1 MRVFPRRKL
10 VLFYPLVLIA
20 SLLVVQSPTAAAVP
34 VTDVTI
40 ELEKTGSEPFDTS
53 DGDDDC
59 LDGNTYDTNRT
70 FSDGVVIDDG
80 NDGAGHD
87 GNDTCSDNDV
97 VRLGDSV
104 TYKVEVSNNDS
115 DVDYLTATV
124 TFDPVNQATQLPD
137 PAGTVHQEWIELP
150 SGCETDPL
158 FAIPPSA
165 LQDLDG
171 DGYNETL
178 FCNLGFAREG
188 TNKVF
193 FPAAKVLGAATDGS
207 AATINDSIVSA
218 SVEATG
224 ISNSAATGNNGTS
237 APATDGPAEALVTAD
252 FAVNLTKEMVGF
264 GYDADGNP
272 IWPKLDAK
280 PGPAGEDGYL
290 ALYDIKAIYQKG
302 SMIADS
308 PDELADND
316 GDGFFFDADFDLIDI
331 FTDDNTNNDGALSAG
346 ALLYDWDPTSPA
358 CTFNGD
364 NGPGATAT
372 CTQPNHPFDWSGPSF
387 LPDTVNDPNF
397 HIDLDNID
405 TRDPDGDG
413 TLFNVRIGIWIPKAD
428 VDSHQTCSGGTCQYF
443 HINEAQ
449 ALDTTTNTP
458 GDFAPVSTEDAA
470 GNNLSNY
477 GAGSEPGGVNSPD
490 VHTANSDNVTN
501 GLLQVSSP
509 GTWTYRKTFQRT
521 SDNTSNT
528 PKIAEQLRAK
538 GELLPV
544 ELKVFDYR
552 RIDGGRS
559 QVCDKIDTTQ
569 YEFVGVP
576 AWDKYPTYSSPAG
589 VFDILFWDRA
599 VNATY
604 VNGGTKNNPSG
615 MIWGGGAGERYI
627 FDAEPYMQ
635 SLYSGVP
642 NGTGS
647 LADLDTTVC
656 EDDANGDGSV
666 VIQLAN
672 GSLVDAD
679 GNPAAG
685 AVDWYEDF
693 TAVPAAADGSSG
705 VTKIRMQYTHD
716 DPGLATLSG
725 APDYQYVQVGQLY
738 ELKVREDATGY
749 GPKSYLPNYADA
761 RRTDSSD
768 NDTWLAWQDNAGDEV
783 QDPTNVSFSYNL
795 YSADRNILVPS
806 GISVA
811 KATVPEGIKV
821 VRGGDIVQFEIEPT
835 VFGLWTGS
843 ETGTIN
849 DNLPPGTTYI
859 AGTEEFSPDGGTT
872 WLSHADYVAS
882 SPDVVLDSSSTPNA
896 QDPIVW
902 SFSSIDSGD
911 QMPLIRYKV
920 QVDPSLTSGS
930 FTNTATF
937 SSPNIAADTFTV
949 DTDDD
954 GINDAGDGVGD
965 DVSATYKLT
974 ILPKFGFDLLK
985 QVSQEVYNVD
995 EPFQFD
1001 LTYKNLGGEAYTGG
1015 EFIDILPF
1023 NGDAATNIGGQQS
1036 ERDPASDFNGYYAVT
1051 DIEFAN
1057 NETFWVTN
1065 VNPATLNLDPCASSN
1080 KPLGY
1085 TPVAGDL
1092 CHQDYINNGNLLP
1105 DGVAAGTYSASWQAC
1120 AVVGSPLTVAS
1131 DCPIAPEDITAIRFE
1146 APAVPNTG
1154 GKTVSLTLDPT
1165 GNLGGDPVYT
1175 TDANGVQVVDW
1186 ANSPNIG
1193 DVYTNSFGGRI
1204 PEISLNV
1211 ISNDVSVTP
1220 VSGSAGGL
1228 VWWDYDDDG
1237 NVAGT
1242 DIPIEDITLQ
1252 IFDANGDP
1260 LYVDPA
1266 TGAVITAA
1274 DKAAYEAATGVTLEE
1289 YTIQTEPDGTY
1300 LFENLPPGEYT
1311 IEVADPPGIQT
1322 YDLDDGLGALDN
1334 SATFTLDSETDPVTG
1349 NITGVEDQ
1357 LDVDFGYRLRVFDV
1371 ELDKQLVTPGPYV
1384 LGQEVTFEITVVNNG
1399 PDDAPDVEVTDTPV
1413 GLTYVAASANP
1424 SAGTYTDPV
1433 WDVGQLLPAQTETI
1447 QLTYTISAGSLT
1459 DPVFNFAEVTDDGAG
1474 DSGSDID
1481 SQPDDNTEGDGPDDE
1496 EADPSLDSGT
1506 DTHDDEAGVPLS
1518 LSPSP
1523 SIKLTKTAGTAADG
1537 EIYVNDPEG
1546 TVTFTF
1552 LVENDG
1558 GTDLSD
1564 ITITDDAGT
1573 PGDPTDDVT
1582 LTTTDCPALAG
1593 PLAPD
1598 DDLTCTLDLPVTT
1611 DNSPYLNSA
1620 STEGVPTNDDG
1631 DPIEGIENP
1640 TDDDDAEVLV
1650 PPSIDIV
1657 KTAATAADGETFV
1670 MNSDGTVTFTFAII
1684 NDGGT
1689 YLSDIEIVDNAGTP
1703 ADPSDDVTL
1712 TSADCADLEGPLA
1725 PGDAI
1730 SCTLDVEV
1738 DSPTYVNTASASGTP
1753 TDADGN
1759 EYTDE
1764 DGEPL
1769 FEDPTDDDD
1778 ATTLYPG
1785 IGITKTA
1792 GDADDDELYVSPTP
1806 GMVTFT
1812 YTVTNTGG
1820 THLIDAT
1827 ITDDAGTPADPSDDV
1842 TLTSTECADLAGP
1855 IAPGTSV
1862 VCNVELPVELAT
1874 SPYTNNAG
1882 TTGTPSDPAGE
1893 PYPGIEN
1900 PTDEDPSTVILP
1912 PAIGIIKTAGTAA
1925 DGDDYVINEAGL
1937 VPFTYTVTNTGGTY
1951 LTEATITDDAGTPA
1965 DPSDDVTLTSTEC
1978 ADLAGPIAPGDSVT
1992 CTVEIQVDETN
2003 HTNTATTTGTP
2014 TDSSGTPYTDGDPIL
2029 DSNGD
2034 PILDENGNPTFE
2046 EGEPLFEDPTDDD
2059 DAVTLIPGIEIV
2071 KTAGDA
2077 DNNELFVSEI
2087 PGMVTFTYAVT
2098 NTGGTYLTEATITDD
2113 AGTPA
2118 DPSDDVTLTSTECA
2132 DLAGPIAPD
2141 DTVTCTLEL
2150 PVELATSPYTNNAGT
2165 TASPTDENGD
2175 EYLAQGEPIL
2185 DDEGNPVLDDDGNP
2199 TYEPGEP
2206 LDLEDPTDEDP
2217 ATVILPPGIE
2227 IVKTAGD
2234 AADGED
2240 YVIDGPGLVPFN
2252 YTVTNTGGTYLT
2264 DVTITDDAAT
2274 ADPSDD
2280 VALTSAECA
2289 ALAGPIAPGD
2299 SVTCTVEIQVD
2310 DATHVNNASTT
2321 GTPTNSSGTPYTDG
2335 DPILDEDGNPVLD
2348 ENGNPMFE
2356 EGEPLFENPTDGDDA
2371 VSLYPGIEI
2380 VKTAGDAADG
2390 ETYVGVEGLIP
2401 FTYTITNTGGTH
2413 LTDIVVD
2420 DDNGTPADAS
2430 DDVTADSGTC
2440 SDLAG
2445 PVSPGDTVT
2454 CTVEISVSTLSGI
2467 YENNAKTTGTPS
2479 DPEGNPKLGV
2489 EPPTDDEVAVVDN
2502 DSDGDGLPDSEESD
2516 IDTDGD
2522 GIPDYLDLDSD
2533 GDGILDANELRGDA
2547 NGDGIP
2553 DRLQA
2558 KKANVAK
2565 SLPFTG
2571 ASSALLGSLAL
2582 AAITAGGVLLFAA
2595 RRRESEAT

>member
-1 MRVFPRRKL
+1 M
-10 VLFYPLVLIA
+10 
-20 SLLVVQSPTAAAVP
+20 
-34 VTDVTI
+34 
-40 ELEKTGSEPFDTS
+40 
-53 DGDDDC
+53 
-59 LDGNTYDTNRT
+59 
-70 FSDGVVIDDG
+70 
-80 NDGAGHD
+80 
-87 GNDTCSDNDV
+87 
-97 VRLGDSV
+97 
-104 TYKVEVSNNDS
+104 
-115 DVDYLTATV
+115 
-124 TFDPVNQATQLPD
+124 
-137 PAGTVHQEWIELP
+137 
-150 SGCETDPL
+150 
-158 FAIPPSA
+158 
-165 LQDLDG
+165 
-171 DGYNETL
+171 
-178 FCNLGFAREG
+178 
-188 TNKVF
+188 
-193 FPAAKVLGAATDGS
+193 
-207 AATINDSIVSA
+207 
-218 SVEATG
+218 
-224 ISNSAATGNNGTS
+224 
-237 APATDGPAEALVTAD
+237 
-252 FAVNLTKEMVGF
+252 
-264 GYDADGNP
+264 
-272 IWPKLDAK
+272 
-280 PGPAGEDGYL
+280 
-290 ALYDIKAIYQKG
+290 
-302 SMIADS
+302 
-308 PDELADND
+308 
-316 GDGFFFDADFDLIDI
+316 
-331 FTDDNTNNDGALSAG
+331 
-346 ALLYDWDPTSPA
+346 
-358 CTFNGD
+358 
-364 NGPGATAT
+364 
-372 CTQPNHPFDWSGPSF
+372 
-387 LPDTVNDPNF
+387 
-397 HIDLDNID
+397 
-405 TRDPDGDG
+405 
-413 TLFNVRIGIWIPKAD
+413 
-428 VDSHQTCSGGTCQYF
+428 
-443 HINEAQ
+443 
-449 ALDTTTNTP
+449 
-458 GDFAPVSTEDAA
+458 
-470 GNNLSNY
+470 
-477 GAGSEPGGVNSPD
+477 
-490 VHTANSDNVTN
+490 
-501 GLLQVSSP
+501 
-509 GTWTYRKTFQRT
+509 
-521 SDNTSNT
+521 
-528 PKIAEQLRAK
+528 
-538 GELLPV
+538 
-544 ELKVFDYR
+544 
-552 RIDGGRS
+552 
-559 QVCDKIDTTQ
+559 CDKIDTTQ

-576 AWDKYPTYSSPAG
+576 AWDKWPTYSSPGG
-589 VFDILFWDRA
+589 VLDWAFWDI
-599 VNATY
+599 
-604 VNGGTKNNPSG
+604 GGHPSYPLSTQNNPSA
-615 MIWGGGAGERYI
+615 IVWGGTESPPQRVYM
-627 FDAEPYMQ
+627 DADPQ
-635 SLYSGVP
+635 TLTLYSGTP
-642 NGTGS
+642 NGSGS
-647 LADLDTTVC
+647 LADLDTTTC
-656 EDDANGDGSV
+656 EDDVNGDGST

-672 GSLVDAD
+672 GSLVDGD
-679 GNPAAG
+679 GNPTAG
-685 AVDWYEDF
+685 TVDWYEDYA
-693 TAVPAAADGSSG
+693 AVPAAADGSSG
-705 VTKIRMQYTHD
+705 VTKIRFESTYDHQAVTDAYNQYGNGHK
-716 DPGLATLSG
+716 
-725 APDYQYVQVGQLY
+725 YIQYSQIY
-738 ELKVREDATGY
+738 DLKVRADATGY
-749 GPKSYLPNYADA
+749 GPKNYMPNYADA
-761 RRTDSSD
+761 RRTVTGD
-768 NDTWLAWQDNAGDEV
+768 NGTWLAWQDNAGDEV
-783 QDPTNVSFSYNL
+783 HDPTNVSFGYNL

-806 GISVA
+806 GISVG
-811 KATVPEGIKV
+811 KKTVPEGIKV

-835 VFGLWTGS
+835 VFGIWTGS

-896 QDPIVW
+896 QDPIIW

-985 QVSQEVYNVD
+985 QVSQEMYNVD

-1036 ERDPASDFNGYYAVT
+1036 ERDPASDFNGYYYAVT

-1065 VNPATLNLDPCASSN
+1065 VNPSTLNLDPCASSN

-1399 PDDAPDVEVTDTPV
+1399 PDDAPDVEVTDTPA

-1481 SQPDDNTEGDGPDDE
+1481 SHPDDNTEGDGPDDE

-1582 LTTTDCPALAG
+1582 LTATDCPALAG

-1806 GMVTFT
+1806 GMVTFN
-1812 YTVTNTGG
+1812 YRVTNTGG
-1820 THLIDAT
+1820 TH
-1827 ITDDAGTPADPSDDV
+1827 
-1842 TLTSTECADLAGP
+1842 
-1855 IAPGTSV
+1855 
-1862 VCNVELPVELAT
+1862 
-1874 SPYTNNAG
+1874 
-1882 TTGTPSDPAGE
+1882 
-1893 PYPGIEN
+1893 
-1900 PTDEDPSTVILP
+1900 
-1912 PAIGIIKTAGTAA
+1912 
-1925 DGDDYVINEAGL
+1925 
-1937 VPFTYTVTNTGGTY
+1937 

-1965 DPSDDVTLTSTEC
+1965 DPSDDATLTSTEC
-1978 ADLAGPIAPGDSVT
+1978 ADLVGPIAPGDSVT

-2046 EGEPLFEDPTDDD
+2046 EGDPLFEDPTDD

-2071 KTAGDA
+2071 KSAGDVE
-2077 DNNELFVSEI
+2077 NNELFVSET

-2098 NTGGTYLTEATITDD
+2098 NTGGTYLTEATIADD

-2132 DLAGPIAPD
+2132 DLAGPIAPGD
-2141 DTVTCTLEL
+2141 SVTCTLEL

-2227 IVKTAGD
+2227 IIKTAGD

-2299 SVTCTVEIQVD
+2299 SVTCTVEIQVE

-2321 GTPTNSSGTPYTDG
+2321 GTPTDSSGTPYTDG

-2413 LTDIVVD
+2413 LTDIVVN

-2445 PVSPGDTVT
+2445 PVAPGDTVT

-2502 DSDGDGLPDSEESD
+2502 DSDGDGLPDSEESG

-2595 RRRESEAT
+2595 RRRESEAA